1 MYINHSE
8 LTAPHPRFT
17 DARRQ
22 LRQRVSASVEVHTA
36 AFGCFQGRLVD
47 LSIDGCRVR
56 SDTQF
61 APGTP
66 VTLSIAGGYPV
77 PAVIIWSRG
86 NNSGLRFGAIDHR
99 AIVQQLLDVL
109 GD

>member
-1 MYINHSE
+1 MYINHDAF
-8 LTAPHPRFT
+8 LAGRQRFT

-36 AFGCFQGRLVD
+36 AFGCFEGRLVD
-47 LSIDGCRVR
+47 LSVDGCRIK
-56 SDTQF
+56 SETQF

-77 PAVIIWSRG
+77 PAAIVWSRG
-86 NNSGLRFGAIDHR
+86 DSCGLRFGAIDHR
-99 AIVQQLLDVL
+99 AIVEQLLEVL

>member
-1 MYINHSE
+1 MYINHE
-8 LTAPHPRFT
+8 AVTARHPRFA

-22 LRQRVSASVEVHTA
+22 LRQRVSATVEVHTA
-36 AFGCFQGRLVD
+36 AFGCFEGRLVD
-47 LSIDGCRVR
+47 LSVDGCRIR
-56 SDTQF
+56 SETQF

-77 PAVIIWSRG
+77 PAAVVWSRG
-86 NNSGLRFGAIDHR
+86 DNCGLRFGAIDHR